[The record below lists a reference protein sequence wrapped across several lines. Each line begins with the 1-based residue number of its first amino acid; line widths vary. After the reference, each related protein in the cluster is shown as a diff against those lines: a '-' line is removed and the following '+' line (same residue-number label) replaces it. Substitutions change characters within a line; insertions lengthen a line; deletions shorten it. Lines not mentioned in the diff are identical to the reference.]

1 LVTQCSAKPQFCR
14 KYDCPEYTV
23 ESKTDD
29 YEVRCYRSYKWV
41 TTTMSGN
48 DRRANDR
55 RQKTRMTLPR
65 VFRKKDRTSGNKKP
79 FKRLSGYI
87 RRAKDWTEKIRKT
100 VPVFRR
106 KDKTSGNKNPFMR
119 LFGYIQGA
127 NDKKEKIS
135 MTVPVLTKK
144 DNTSSSTEMS
154 FFIPFAHQANPPRPT
169 ASDVYIE
176 NMQPLCVYVR
186 SFGGWMWLS
195 GRSNY
200 AALKNA
206 LRNDGLENSYSKNYY
221 YTAGYDSP
229 WKIRNRHNEI
239 WFIKL

>member
-1 LVTQCSAKPQFCR
+1 MIETLI
-14 KYDCPEYTV
+14 
-23 ESKTDD
+23 
-29 YEVRCYRSYKWV
+29 
-41 TTTMSGN
+41 MSQP
-48 DRRANDR
+48 
-55 RQKTRMTLPR
+55 RQGKNYVIFFLIKLKSFLTH
-65 VFRKKDRTSGNKKP
+65 F
-79 FKRLSGYI
+79 I
-87 RRAKDWTEKIRKT
+87 RFT
-100 VPVFRR
+100 
-106 KDKTSGNKNPFMR
+106 GNKNPFMR

-127 NDKKEKIS
+127 NDKKEKIN
-135 MTVPVLTKK
+135 MTVPVINKK
-144 DNTSSSTEMS
+144 DSTSSSIEMS
-154 FFIPFAHQANPPRPT
+154 FFIPFAQQANPPRPT

-176 NMQPLCVYVR
+176 NMRPLCVYVR

-200 AALKNA
+200 AELKNA